1 MKRASDLPV
10 SAEGGVSAGG
20 GLPSTAP
27 DTAPLAEFCV
37 ELTRHQPRLRGLVRC
52 LLFDRAAV
60 EDVLQDTNVTLLRK
74 AADYRMGTD
83 FWAWASQVARYQVLT
98 HCKRLR
104 RDKLVFSEELIAM
117 LAEEAGSRAADFD
130 ARRAALDACLAKLP
144 PPQRQLL
151 ELRYGPKA
159 SIEDIAR
166 SLARSAGS
174 IRQALFRIREALHAC
189 IERRLSG
196 AGVP

>member
-1 MKRASDLPV
+1 VVP
-10 SAEGGVSAGG
+10 AGMAAFG
-20 GLPSTAP
+20 QGRPPGPRIGDGMA
-27 DTAPLAEFCV
+27 DFCA
-37 ELTRHQPRLRGLVRC
+37 ELTRHQSRLRGLVRC

-104 RDKLVFSEELIAM
+104 RDKLVFSEELIAL
-117 LAEEAGSRAADFD
+117 LAAEAGSRMAEFD
-130 ARRAALDACLAKLP
+130 ARREALDGCLAKLP

-159 SIEDIAR
+159 SIEDIAQ
-166 SLARSAGS
+166 SLQRTAGS
-174 IRQALFRIREALHAC
+174 IRQALFRIREALQAC
-189 IERRLSG
+189 IERRL
-196 AGVP
+196 AGDAVS